1 MKSLPARIGY
11 VLLLS
16 LAPLLAA
23 LYAGATTIP
32 GGSLYPWA
40 PAMIDLDVYRRTGEL
55 VLQGQDFY
63 NVKAWLPWI
72 YPPFPALLAVPFGV
86 LAPAAAQVAWLA
98 LCVACL
104 MAMLYRLGLSGW
116 QLSGSATAIIW
127 LVEPVRETL
136 GFGQVAIFLVAAAVL
151 DSMPGPT
158 VFKRRLLPEG
168 WLTGVATAVKLTP
181 AMIAVYNFFA
191 GKRSAGIVSF
201 LTFLACTLIGFVLL
215 WGPSLT
221 YWGRLL
227 SGDSGLNTGI
237 VFKTNQSV
245 LGVWTRLMG
254 EASRGGLVLA
264 ALVAVLGLLAAV
276 LMHRA
281 GEVPFALCL
290 AGLTS
295 LLASPISWS
304 HHYVWIVPFGIVLVR
319 NRRLPGYLRVA
330 GLFHSVW
337 TACAPFKL
345 LPGDNN
351 VELTYPPLLMLV
363 DNFGVYLGVAILAAS
378 VVAAA
383 FTPWGRDRR
392 RAQTQLREAVG
403 T

>member
-11 VLLLS
+11 VLLLA

-23 LYAGATTIP
+23 LYAGGTTIP
-32 GGSLYPWA
+32 GGTFEPWA

-55 VLQGQDFY
+55 VLHGQDFY
-63 NVKAWLPWI
+63 NVEAWLPWI
-72 YPPFPALLAVPFGV
+72 YPPFPALLAVPFAV
-86 LAPAAAQVAWLA
+86 LPLAAAQMAWLA

-104 MAMLYRLGLSGW
+104 MAVLYRLGLTGW
-116 QLSGSATAIIW
+116 RLSLAATAIIW

-136 GFGQVAIFLVAAAVL
+136 GFGQVGIFLVTAAVL

-158 VFKRRLLPEG
+158 VFRRRLLPEG

-181 AMIAVYNFFA
+181 AVIAVYNFFA
-191 GKRSAGIVSF
+191 GKRRAGIVSF
-201 LTFLACTLIGFVLL
+201 LTFLACSALGFVVM
-215 WGPSLT
+215 WGPSVT

-245 LGVWTRLMG
+245 LGVWTRMMG

-264 ALVAVLGLLAAV
+264 ALVGVLGVAAAV

-281 GEVPFALCL
+281 GEVPLALCL

-304 HHYVWIVPFGIVLVR
+304 HHYVWIVPFGIEMLR
-319 NRRLPGYLRVA
+319 NRRLPTYLRVA
-330 GLFHSVW
+330 GLGYSAW
-337 TACAPFKL
+337 TAFAPFKL

-351 VELTYPPLLMLV
+351 VELTYPPMHMLV
-363 DNFGVYLGVAILAAS
+363 DNFGVYLGVAIVIGSL
-378 VVAAA
+378 VAAG
-383 FTPWGRDRR
+383 FTPWGRERR
-392 RAQTQLREAVG
+392 QAQTQLRDVVPA
-403 T
+403 

>member
-1 MKSLPARIGY
+1 MTNLGGRLGY
-11 VLLLS
+11 VLVLS
-16 LAPLLAA
+16 LGPLLAA
-23 LYAGATTIP
+23 FWAGATTIP
-32 GGSLYPWA
+32 GGTFEPWA
-40 PAMIDLDVYRRTGEL
+40 PAMIDLDVYRRTGDL

-63 NVKAWLPWI
+63 HVDAWLPWI
-72 YPPFPALLAVPFGV
+72 YPPFPALLAIPFAAIP
-86 LAPAAAQVAWLA
+86 LAAAQLLWLA
-98 LCVACL
+98 LNAACL
-104 MAMLYRLGLSGW
+104 MAMLYRLGLKGW
-116 QLSGSATAIIW
+116 QLSLAATAIIW

-136 GFGQVAIFLVAAAVL
+136 GFGQVAIFLVTAAVL

-158 VFKRRLLPEG
+158 VFRRRLLPEG

-181 AMIAVYNFFA
+181 AVVAVYNFFA
-191 GKRSAGIVSF
+191 GKRREGVVSF
-201 LTFLACTLIGFVLL
+201 LTFLACTAVGLVVL

-245 LGVWTRLMG
+245 LGVWTRQFG

-264 ALVAVLGLLAAV
+264 ALVVALGVAAAV

-281 GEVPFALCL
+281 GEVPLALCL

-304 HHYVWIVPFGIVLVR
+304 HHYVWIVPFAVVLLR
-319 NRRLPGYLRVA
+319 NQRIPGYLRVT
-330 GLFHSVW
+330 GLIYAIW
-337 TACAPFKL
+337 TAFAPFKL

-351 VELTYPPLLMLV
+351 VELTYPPLHMFV
-363 DNFGVYLGVAILAAS
+363 DNVGVYVGVGILAMS
-378 VVAAA
+378 VVAT
-383 FTPWGRDRR
+383 FTPWGRERR
-392 RAQTQLREAVG
+392 TAQRRLQSL
-403 T
+403 